1 MLITFELNGTQT
13 TLDVPGS
20 MRVIDLLREQCG
32 LTGPKEGC
40 GTGECGACSVWI
52 DGRTKLS
59 CLMVAAQ
66 INGHKVTTIEGMGTA
81 KAPHPLQS
89 AFARK
94 GAVQCGYCTP
104 GMIMTGAE
112 LLRDTPHPNR
122 EQIKEAISGNLCRCT
137 GYQKIVE
144 AFEDASFHTAQNK
157 NRSTADPEHSVPAAA
172 SCCSHGERC
181 ATQSCREEDTWQN
194 DDHRGQVSMEHAA
207 QENKK

>member
-1 MLITFELNGTQT
+1 MRITFELNGTPT
-13 TLDVPGS
+13 TVDVPGS
-20 MRVIDLLREQCG
+20 MRVIDLLREHCG

-59 CLMVAAQ
+59 CLMLAAQ
-66 INGHKVTTIEGMGTA
+66 INGHRVTTIEGMGTVE
-81 KAPHPLQS
+81 APHPLQS

-94 GAVQCGYCTP
+94 GAIQCGYCTP

-137 GYQKIVE
+137 GYQKIIE
-144 AFEDASFHTAQNK
+144 AFEDASFQGSQTRHETRNAGAGN
-157 NRSTADPEHSVPAAA
+157 
-172 SCCSHGERC
+172 
-181 ATQSCREEDTWQN
+181 
-194 DDHRGQVSMEHAA
+194 MEHNGSGSDHGDGEK
-207 QENKK
+207 QQ